1 MEFKVNNL
9 DKCKMEVEFD
19 LSYSD
24 LEPYFDKALKKYRD
38 KATIPGFRKGKA
50 PMAMIKKMYGEL
62 IETGSLEDISN
73 DVFRDYLN
81 NNNINPLGEGV
92 LVDINY
98 EPKQNLK
105 FKVQYEIKPEIENLI
120 YKDFDVTKTIYPV
133 DEHTV
138 DDEIKYLR
146 SKHCTYENAE
156 KAADDEYVITLDV
169 HKLDENG
176 IEIIGQ
182 HEKGVRFYLN
192 DEHLNKELKSQL
204 ESFKVDEEK
213 VLTIGSNDKKEI
225 YKGKAIKIEKII
237 LPELNEEFFKKVSK
251 KEIKG
256 VDEFRKVIKDDLD
269 KVYENIE
276 NQELHNNIIS
286 ELIKLND
293 IPVPEVLV
301 ENILNKYIED
311 IKQQSPKRELPGDFN
326 EEEYRKTR
334 RADAILQVKWYLIK
348 DKIIELEKMEVTPDD
363 IEPLIKTDAEKYG
376 MDVEKIRKIYEKNP
390 DVKYRLLDDKVMDF
404 LAKNSK
410 IKENVHKHEHNI
422 TT

>member
-1 MEFKVNNL
+1 MEFKVNIL
-9 DKCKMEVEFD
+9 DNCKKEVEFD
-19 LSYSD
+19 LTYSD

-50 PMAMIKKMYGEL
+50 PMGLIKKMYGEI

-73 DVFRDYLN
+73 DVFREYLTN
-81 NNNINPLGEGV
+81 NSVNPLGEGI

-105 FKVQYEIKPEIENLI
+105 FKVQYETKPEIENLK
-120 YKDFDVTKTIYPV
+120 YTDFDVTKTKYPV

-156 KAADDEYVITLDV
+156 KALDDEYVITLDV
-169 HKLDENG
+169 HKLDENE

-182 HEKGVRFYLN
+182 HEKDVRFYLN
-192 DEHLNKELKSQL
+192 DEQLNKELKSQL
-204 ESFKVDEEK
+204 FSYKVGEEK
-213 VLTIGSNDKKEI
+213 VLTINSGEKKEI
-225 YKGKAIKIEKII
+225 YKAKATKIEKII

-251 KEIKG
+251 KEIKS
-256 VDEFRKVIKDDLD
+256 VDEFRAVIKEDLE
-269 KVYENIE
+269 KVYQNIE
-276 NQELHNNIIS
+276 ERELHNNIIS

-293 IPVPEVLV
+293 IPVPDTLV
-301 ENILNKYIED
+301 DNILNSYIED
-311 IKQQSPKRELPGDFN
+311 IKRQNPKRELPADFN

-348 DKIIELEKMEVTPDD
+348 DKIAEIEKLEVTNEDL
-363 IEPLIKTDAEKYG
+363 EPVIKSDAEKYG
-376 MDVEKIRKIYEKNP
+376 MEVEKIKKIYENNA
-390 DVKYRLLDDKVMDF
+390 DVKYRVLEDKVMN
-404 LAKNSK
+404 LLLKNAK
-410 IKENVHKHEHNI
+410 IKEIVHKHEHNI
-422 TT
+422 TA